1 MVWHYT
7 SFLKMTDLLQLIKTK
22 FADKRKKEGIL
33 FLVKIM
39 GSYLAWKTIS
49 FCLEYL
55 EPQWW
60 IALQNFIAKQIVH
73 TSALILQS
81 IFSVELHFNTRN
93 LLISGTPGIY
103 VADHCLGIPSMVV
116 FTLFILFF
124 RGKTTHKLWYIPLG
138 ILGVFS
144 INVLRVVGLG
154 LLQKSSSAFF
164 WEFNHSYTFL
174 ILTYGLIFLMIKH
187 WIDLYTD

>member
-1 MVWHYT
+1 MNNLLL
-7 SFLKMTDLLQLIKTK
+7 SLKATL
-22 FADKRKKEGIL
+22 ADKRKKEGLL
-33 FLVKIM
+33 FLIKII
-39 GSYLAWKTIS
+39 GSYAIWKLIS
-49 FCLEYL
+49 FYLENA

-73 TSALILQS
+73 TSALILQYV
-81 IFSVELHFNTRN
+81 FAVELHFNDRN
-93 LLISGTPGIY
+93 LTIVGTPGIY

-124 RGKTTHKLWYIPLG
+124 RGKVTHKLWYIPLG
-138 ILGVFS
+138 IFGVFC

-154 LLQKSSSAFF
+154 LLQKSSSSFF

-174 ILTYGLIFLMIKH
+174 IMTYGLIFLMIKH
-187 WIDLYTD
+187 WIDIYTD

>member
-1 MVWHYT
+1 MNNL
-7 SFLKMTDLLQLIKTK
+7 FLSLKAL
-22 FADKRKKEGIL
+22 FADKRKKEGIF
-33 FLVKIM
+33 FLIKII
-39 GSYLAWKTIS
+39 GSYGIWKLIS
-49 FCLEYL
+49 FCLEYF

-60 IALQNFIAKQIVH
+60 IAFQNFIARQIVH
-73 TSALILQS
+73 TSAFVLQS
-81 IFSVELHFNTRN
+81 LFAVELHFNDRN
-93 LLISGTPGIY
+93 LLIVGTPGIY

-124 RGKTTHKLWYIPLG
+124 KGRVTHKLWYIPVG

-154 LLQKSSSAFF
+154 LLQKSSSPFF

-174 ILTYGLIFLMIKH
+174 AMTYGLIFLMIKH
-187 WIDLYTD
+187 WIDLYAD